1 MNITT
6 KNEELTG
13 ARLLRVREIAEVLSL
28 HPQSVRRLIWNG
40 ILPSVRV
47 GHSVRARA
55 GDVQNFL
62 DNCPTAARET
72 A

>member
-6 KNEELTG
+6 KTENLTG
-13 ARLLRVREIAEVLSL
+13 AQLLRVREIAKVLSL
-28 HPQSVRRLIWNG
+28 HPQSVRRLVWSG
-40 ILPSVRV
+40 TLPSVRV
-47 GHSVRARA
+47 GHSVRVRA

-62 DNCPTAARET
+62 DNCPTAAKET

>member
-1 MNITT
+1 MNTT
-6 KNEELTG
+6 TQTEELTG

-28 HPQSVRRLIWNG
+28 HPQSVRRLVWNG

-47 GHSVRARA
+47 GHSVRVRA

-62 DNCPTAARET
+62 DNCPTAAKE
-72 A
+72 AA